1 MIFAAV
7 GGGMIIACGAFVWY
21 ISSADARYR
30 VEGEKTEHVIHHS
43 KGQSEAV
50 SGWPLP
56 VLRI

>member
-7 GGGMIIACGAFVWY
+7 GGGMIIACGAFVWF
-21 ISSADARYR
+21 ILADARYR
-30 VEGEKTEHVIHHS
+30 VEGEKTEYVIHHS

-50 SGWPLP
+50 SGWPSP